1 MTTFDA
7 ILPALAV
14 ILKSYQASIKPY
26 LPLIVNRNVY
36 GCIVLI
42 IDACHEDSL
51 DLISDGSEIRQLT
64 AEICEQLKP
73 HVNEPERLWMFED
86 NLQMLIDDPRTLT
99 FPLEDNQRQPISGV
113 YVIDRLVQ
121 EATWESIE
129 DLSDTVPRVVYY
141 SIKGGVGRST
151 ALAASAWAL
160 AEAGKRVLVLDLDL
174 ESPGLSSSLL
184 PTDRQ
189 PAFGITDWLVEDLLG
204 NGDAVIKDLFAL
216 SPLSRNGE
224 IIVVPA
230 HGRDP
235 GEYISK
241 LGRVWMPSFQAD
253 GSRQMWSVRLS
264 RLLGELERCH
274 QPDIV
279 LIDSRAGI
287 DEIASACV
295 TDLGANIIYLFAL
308 DGLQTWTGYRLLFQH
323 WLQHGV
329 TQKIREQFQLVGAL
343 MPTWYDQ
350 PQQAQAELKEQSY
363 NLFLESLYDEQ
374 PAAIKTFDDL
384 YPFSF
389 ALEDSSGPHFP
400 LFIPWNQSFAA
411 IQSHHAR
418 LEGVDSRLVELVF
431 GELIADLKE
440 LLESWAL

>member
-1 MTTFDA
+1 MTTFDEL
-7 ILPALAV
+7 LPALAEIIQDRRSELHPFLP
-14 ILKSYQASIKPY
+14 ILINRDLNGRIRLILDASHQPNPEAPSH
-26 LPLIVNRNVY
+26 PL
-36 GCIVLI
+36 L
-42 IDACHEDSL
+42 L
-51 DLISDGSEIRQLT
+51 L
-64 AEICEQLKP
+64 AEAIHTRLMP
-73 HVNEPERLWMFED
+73 HVGQPGQILLFEEDLKRLMQTSCPFLLLD
-86 NLQMLIDDPRTLT
+86 RDGQALP
-99 FPLEDNQRQPISGV
+99 GV
-113 YVIDRLVQ
+113 HVADRLAQ

-129 DLSDTVPRVVYY
+129 DPSTAVPRVVYY

-184 PTDRQ
+184 PADRQ

-216 SPLSRNGE
+216 SPLSRNGD
-224 IIVVPA
+224 ILVVPA

-264 RLLGELERCH
+264 RLLSELERHH

-295 TDLGANIIYLFAL
+295 TDLGASCIYLFAL

-329 TQKIREQFQLVGAL
+329 TQKIREQFQLVGAM
-343 MPTWYDQ
+343 MPTWHDQ
-350 PQQAQAELKEQSY
+350 IQQAKEELSEQSY

-374 PAAIKTFDDL
+374 PATNIDLEDL

-389 ALEDSSGPHFP
+389 ALEDSNAPHYP

-418 LEGVDSRLVELVF
+418 FEGVDPRMVELVF

-440 LLESWAL
+440 LLEGWAP

>member
-1 MTTFDA
+1 MTTFDEL
-7 ILPALAV
+7 LPAIAEIIQDRRTELQPFLPILINRDLNGRIRLILDASHQPHPEAPSHPLLLLAEAIHTRLMPHV
-14 ILKSYQASIKPY
+14 GQPGQILLFEEDFQRLMQASCPFLLLDRDGQA
-26 LPLIVNRNVY
+26 LP
-36 GCIVLI
+36 
-42 IDACHEDSL
+42 
-51 DLISDGSEIRQLT
+51 
-64 AEICEQLKP
+64 K
-73 HVNEPERLWMFED
+73 
-86 NLQMLIDDPRTLT
+86 
-99 FPLEDNQRQPISGV
+99 V
-113 YVIDRLVQ
+113 YVADRLAQ

-129 DLSDTVPRVVYY
+129 APSSAVPRVVYY

-184 PTDRQ
+184 PPDRQ

-204 NGDAVIKDLFAL
+204 NGGAVIQDLYAL

-224 IIVVPA
+224 IVVVPA

-253 GSRQMWSVRLS
+253 GSRQMWSARLN
-264 RLLGELERCH
+264 RLLGELERRH
-274 QPDIV
+274 QPEIV

-295 TDLGANIIYLFAL
+295 TDLGAKTIYLFAL

-329 TQKIREQFQLVGAL
+329 TQKIRQRLQLVGAM
-343 MPTWYDQ
+343 MPTWHDS
-350 PQQAQAELKEQSY
+350 PKQAQEELKERSY
-363 NLFLESLYDEQ
+363 DLFLETLYDDQ
-374 PAAIKTFDDL
+374 PASIL
-384 YPFSF
+384 
-389 ALEDSSGPHFP
+389 DSSGHSAFNFDLENRDAPHYP
-400 LFIPWNQSFAA
+400 RFIPWNQSFAA

-418 LEGVDSRLVELVF
+418 LEGVDPRLVDLVF

-440 LLESWAL
+440 LLQGETT

>member
-7 ILPALAV
+7 IIPALAG
-14 ILKSYQASIKPY
+14 ILKSYEESIRPY
-26 LPLIVNRNVY
+26 LPVIANRNVY
-36 GCIVLI
+36 GSIAFI
-42 IDACHEDSL
+42 IDALHEETIDFVSDDS
-51 DLISDGSEIRQLT
+51 GMRQLT

-73 HVNEPERLWMFED
+73 HVSEPERLWMFED
-86 NLQMLIDDPRTLT
+86 NLQMLIDNPQSLP
-99 FPLEDNQRQPISGV
+99 FPLMDSGRQPIPEV
-113 YVIDRLVQ
+113 YIIDRLAQ
-121 EATWESIE
+121 EAIWESIE
-129 DLSDTVPRVVYY
+129 DPSTAVPRVVYY

-184 PTDRQ
+184 PIDRQ

-224 IIVVPA
+224 ILVVPA

-264 RLLGELERCH
+264 RLLGELERRH

-295 TDLGANIIYLFAL
+295 TDLGASCIYLFAL

-329 TQKIREQFQLVGAL
+329 TQKIRGQFQLVGAM
-343 MPTWYDQ
+343 MPTWHDQ
-350 PQQAQAELKEQSY
+350 IQQAKEELSEQSY

-374 PAAIKTFDDL
+374 PATNIDLEDL

-389 ALEDSSGPHFP
+389 ALEDSNAPHYP

-418 LEGVDSRLVELVF
+418 FEGVDPRMVELVF

-440 LLESWAL
+440 LLEGWAP

>member
-1 MTTFDA
+1 MTTFDEL
-7 ILPALAV
+7 LPALAEIIQDRRTELHPFLP
-14 ILKSYQASIKPY
+14 ILINRDLNGRIRLILDASHQPNPEAPSH
-26 LPLIVNRNVY
+26 PL
-36 GCIVLI
+36 L
-42 IDACHEDSL
+42 L
-51 DLISDGSEIRQLT
+51 L
-64 AEICEQLKP
+64 AEAIHTRLMP
-73 HVNEPERLWMFED
+73 HVGQPGQILLFEEDLKRLMQTSCPFLLLD
-86 NLQMLIDDPRTLT
+86 RDGQALP
-99 FPLEDNQRQPISGV
+99 GV
-113 YVIDRLVQ
+113 HVADRLAQ

-129 DLSDTVPRVVYY
+129 DPSTAVPRVVYY

-189 PAFGITDWLVEDLLG
+189 PAFGITDWLVEDLLD
-204 NGDAVIKDLFAL
+204 NGGAVIKDLYAL
-216 SPLSRNGE
+216 SPLSRNGD
-224 IIVVPA
+224 ILVVPA

-253 GSRQMWSVRLS
+253 GSRQMWSARLN
-264 RLLGELERCH
+264 RLLRELERLH

-350 PQQAQAELKEQSY
+350 PQQAEAELKEQSY

-389 ALEDSSGPHFP
+389 ALEDSNGPHFP

>member
-1 MTTFDA
+1 MTTFDDL
-7 ILPALAV
+7 LPALAEIIQDRRTELQPFLP
-14 ILKSYQASIKPY
+14 ILINRDLNGRIRLILDASHQPNPEALSHPLLHLAEAIHTRLMPHVAQPGRILLFEEDFQRLMQASGPFLLLDRDGQA
-26 LPLIVNRNVY
+26 LPGV
-36 GCIVLI
+36 
-42 IDACHEDSL
+42 
-51 DLISDGSEIRQLT
+51 
-64 AEICEQLKP
+64 
-73 HVNEPERLWMFED
+73 HVA
-86 NLQMLIDDPRTLT
+86 
-99 FPLEDNQRQPISGV
+99 
-113 YVIDRLVQ
+113 DRLAQ

-129 DLSDTVPRVVYY
+129 DISSAVPRVVYY
-141 SIKGGVGRST
+141 SIKGGVGRSS

-160 AEAGKRVLVLDLDL
+160 ADAGKRVLVLDLDL

-184 PTDRQ
+184 PPDRQ

-204 NGDAVIKDLFAL
+204 NGDAVIQDLYAL
-216 SPLSRNGE
+216 SPLSRNCE
-224 IIVVPA
+224 IVVVPA

-253 GSRQMWSVRLS
+253 GSRQMWSARLN
-264 RLLGELERCH
+264 RLLGELERRH

-295 TDLGANIIYLFAL
+295 TDLGAKTIYLFAL

-329 TQKIREQFQLVGAL
+329 TQKIREQLRLVGAML
-343 MPTWYDQ
+343 PTWHDQ
-350 PQQAQAELKEQSY
+350 IQQAADELKEQSY
-363 NLFLESLYDEQ
+363 NLFMEALYDDQ
-374 PAAIKTFDDL
+374 PASSVDSRDLSIFNFD
-384 YPFSF
+384 
-389 ALEDSSGPHFP
+389 LENTYAPHYP
-400 LFIPWNQSFAA
+400 LFIPWNQTFAA

-418 LEGVDSRLVELVF
+418 LEGVDPRLVDLVF

-440 LLESWAL
+440 LLQGWAP

>member
-1 MTTFDA
+1 MTTFDD
-7 ILPALAV
+7 ILPALAG
-14 ILKSYQASIKPY
+14 ILKSYEDSIRPY
-26 LPLIVNRNVY
+26 LPVIGNRNVY
-36 GCIVLI
+36 GCIALI
-42 IDACHEDSL
+42 IDVCHEESIDFVSDDSRMRL
-51 DLISDGSEIRQLT
+51 LT

-73 HVNEPERLWMFED
+73 HVSKPERLWMFED
-86 NLQMLIDDPRTLT
+86 NLKLIIDDPRALI
-99 FPLEDNQRQPISGV
+99 FPLVDSDGQPISEV
-113 YVIDRLVQ
+113 YIIDRLAQ

-129 DLSDTVPRVVYY
+129 APSSAVPRVVYY

-184 PTDRQ
+184 PPDRQ

-204 NGDAVIKDLFAL
+204 NGGAVIQDLYAL

-224 IIVVPA
+224 IVVVPA
-230 HGRDP
+230 HGCDP

-253 GSRQMWSVRLS
+253 GSRQMWSARLN
-264 RLLGELERCH
+264 RLLGELERRH
-274 QPDIV
+274 QPEIV

-295 TDLGANIIYLFAL
+295 TDLGAKTIYLFAL

-329 TQKIREQFQLVGAL
+329 TQKIRQRLQLVGA
-343 MPTWYDQ
+343 MIPTWHDS
-350 PQQAQAELKEQSY
+350 PKQAQEELKERAY
-363 NLFLESLYDEQ
+363 DLFLETLYDDQ
-374 PAAIKTFDDL
+374 PASILDSRGHSAFNFDLENRDAPH
-384 YPFSF
+384 YPR
-389 ALEDSSGPHFP
+389 
-400 LFIPWNQSFAA
+400 FIPWNQSFAA

-418 LEGVDSRLVELVF
+418 LEGVDPRLVDLVF

-440 LLESWAL
+440 LLQGETT

>member
-1 MTTFDA
+1 MTTFDEL
-7 ILPALAV
+7 LPALAEIIQDRRTELHPFLP
-14 ILKSYQASIKPY
+14 ILINRDLNGRIRLILDASHQPNPEAPSH
-26 LPLIVNRNVY
+26 PL
-36 GCIVLI
+36 L
-42 IDACHEDSL
+42 L
-51 DLISDGSEIRQLT
+51 L
-64 AEICEQLKP
+64 AEAIHTRLMP
-73 HVNEPERLWMFED
+73 HVGQPGQILLFEEDLKRLMQTSCPFLLLD
-86 NLQMLIDDPRTLT
+86 RDGQALP
-99 FPLEDNQRQPISGV
+99 GV
-113 YVIDRLVQ
+113 HVADRLAQ

-129 DLSDTVPRVVYY
+129 DPSTDVPRVVYY

-204 NGDAVIKDLFAL
+204 NGDAVIQDLYAL
-216 SPLSRNGE
+216 SPLSRNGD
-224 IIVVPA
+224 ILVVPA

-264 RLLGELERCH
+264 RLLRELERRH

-287 DEIASACV
+287 DEVASACV
-295 TDLGANIIYLFAL
+295 TDLGASCIFLFAL
-308 DGLQTWTGYRLLFQH
+308 DGLQTWTGYRVLFQH

-329 TQKIREQFQLVGAL
+329 TQKIRNQLQLVGAM
-343 MPTWYDQ
+343 MPTWHDQ
-350 PQQAQAELKEQSY
+350 IQQSKEELNEHSF

-374 PAAIKTFDDL
+374 PAAINDFEDL
-384 YPFSF
+384 YQFSF
-389 ALEDSSGPHFP
+389 GLEDSNAPHFP

-418 LEGVDSRLVELVF
+418 LEGIDPRIVELVF
-431 GELIADLKE
+431 GELISELKE
-440 LLESWAL
+440 LLDGWPP

>member
-1 MTTFDA
+1 MTTFDEL
-7 ILPALAV
+7 LPALAEIIQDRRTELHPFLP
-14 ILKSYQASIKPY
+14 ILINRDLNGRIRLILDASHQPNPEAPSH
-26 LPLIVNRNVY
+26 PLL
-36 GCIVLI
+36 LI
-42 IDACHEDSL
+42 
-51 DLISDGSEIRQLT
+51 
-64 AEICEQLKP
+64 AEAIHTRLMP
-73 HVNEPERLWMFED
+73 HVGQPGQILLFEEDLKRLIQTSCSFLLLD
-86 NLQMLIDDPRTLT
+86 RDGQALP
-99 FPLEDNQRQPISGV
+99 GV
-113 YVIDRLVQ
+113 HVADRLAQ

-129 DLSDTVPRVVYY
+129 DPSTAVPRVVYY

-184 PTDRQ
+184 PADRQ

-204 NGDAVIKDLFAL
+204 NGDAVIQDLYAL

-224 IIVVPA
+224 IVVVPA
-230 HGRDP
+230 HGRHP

-253 GSRQMWSVRLS
+253 GTRQMWSVRLS
-264 RLLGELERCH
+264 RLLGELECRH

-295 TDLGANIIYLFAL
+295 TDLGARCIYLFAL

-329 TQKIREQFQLVGAL
+329 TQKIREQVQLVGAM
-343 MPTWYDQ
+343 MPTWHDQ
-350 PQQAQAELKEQSY
+350 IWQAKEELNEQSF

-374 PAAIKTFDDL
+374 PASINDFEDL
-384 YPFSF
+384 YPFNF
-389 ALEDSSGPHFP
+389 ALEDSNAPHFP

-418 LEGVDSRLVELVF
+418 LEGVDPRLVELVF
-431 GELIADLKE
+431 GELISDLKE
-440 LLESWAL
+440 LLEGWAP

>member
-1 MTTFDA
+1 MTTFDEL
-7 ILPALAV
+7 LPALAEIIQDRRTELHPFLP
-14 ILKSYQASIKPY
+14 ILINRDLNGRIRLILDASHQPNPEAPSH
-26 LPLIVNRNVY
+26 PLL
-36 GCIVLI
+36 LI
-42 IDACHEDSL
+42 
-51 DLISDGSEIRQLT
+51 
-64 AEICEQLKP
+64 AEAIHTRLMP
-73 HVNEPERLWMFED
+73 HVGQPGQILLFEEDLKRLIQTSCPFLLLD
-86 NLQMLIDDPRTLT
+86 RDGQALP
-99 FPLEDNQRQPISGV
+99 GV
-113 YVIDRLVQ
+113 HVADRLAQ

-129 DLSDTVPRVVYY
+129 DPSTDVPRVVYY

-151 ALAASAWAL
+151 ALVASAWAL

-184 PTDRQ
+184 PADRQ

-204 NGDAVIKDLFAL
+204 NGDAVIQDLYAL
-216 SPLSRNGE
+216 SPLSRNGD
-224 IIVVPA
+224 ILVVPA

-264 RLLGELERCH
+264 RLLGELERLFR
-274 QPDIV
+274 PDIV

-295 TDLGANIIYLFAL
+295 TDLGASCIYLFAL

-323 WLQHGV
+323 WLQHSV
-329 TQKIREQFQLVGAL
+329 THKIREQVQIVGAM
-343 MPTWYDQ
+343 MPTWHDQ
-350 PQQAQAELKEQSY
+350 IQQAKEELNEQSF

-374 PAAIKTFDDL
+374 PASINDFEDL
-384 YPFSF
+384 SPFNF
-389 ALEDSSGPHFP
+389 ALEDASAPHSP

-418 LEGVDSRLVELVF
+418 LEGVDPRMVELVF
-431 GELIADLKE
+431 GELISDLNE
-440 LLESWAL
+440 LIEGWSP

>member
-1 MTTFDA
+1 MTTFDEL
-7 ILPALAV
+7 LPALAEIIQDRWTELQPFLPTLINRDLNGRIRL
-14 ILKSYQASIKPY
+14 ILDASHQPNPEASSHH
-26 LPLIVNRNVY
+26 PL
-36 GCIVLI
+36 L
-42 IDACHEDSL
+42 
-51 DLISDGSEIRQLT
+51 QLAVAIHT
-64 AEICEQLKP
+64 RLMP
-73 HVNEPERLWMFED
+73 HVGQVGHILLFED
-86 NLQMLIDDPRTLT
+86 DFSRLMEASCPFLLLDRDGQALPD
-99 FPLEDNQRQPISGV
+99 V
-113 YVIDRLVQ
+113 YVADRLAQ

-129 DLSDTVPRVVYY
+129 DLSTAVPRVVYY

-184 PTDRQ
+184 PPDRQ
-189 PAFGITDWLVEDLLG
+189 PAFGISDWLVEDLLG
-204 NGDAVIKDLFAL
+204 NGDVVIQDLYAL

-224 IIVVPA
+224 IVVVPA

-253 GSRQMWSVRLS
+253 GSRQMWTARLS
-264 RLLGELERCH
+264 RLLGELERRH

-295 TDLGANIIYLFAL
+295 TDLGAQIIYLFAL

-329 TQKIREQFQLVGAL
+329 TQKIRQRLQLVGA
-343 MPTWYDQ
+343 MIPTWHDS
-350 PQQAQAELKEQSY
+350 PKQAREELKEQSY
-363 NLFLESLYDEQ
+363 NLFLPTLYDDQ
-374 PAAIKTFDDL
+374 PASILDPSDFFAFNFD
-384 YPFSF
+384 
-389 ALEDSSGPHFP
+389 LENPDAPHYP

-418 LEGVDSRLVELVF
+418 LEGVDPRLVDLVF
-431 GELIADLKE
+431 GELIADLKGI
-440 LLESWAL
+440 LQRWAA

>member
-1 MTTFDA
+1 MTTFDEL
-7 ILPALAV
+7 LPALAEIIQDRRTELHPFLP
-14 ILKSYQASIKPY
+14 ILINRDLNGRIRLILDASHQPNPEAPSH
-26 LPLIVNRNVY
+26 PL
-36 GCIVLI
+36 LI
-42 IDACHEDSL
+42 L
-51 DLISDGSEIRQLT
+51 
-64 AEICEQLKP
+64 AEAIHTRLMP
-73 HVNEPERLWMFED
+73 HVGQPGQILLFEEDLKRLMQTSCSFLLLD
-86 NLQMLIDDPRTLT
+86 RDGQALP
-99 FPLEDNQRQPISGV
+99 GV
-113 YVIDRLVQ
+113 HVADRLAQ

-129 DLSDTVPRVVYY
+129 DPSTAVPRVVYY

-184 PTDRQ
+184 PIDRQ

-224 IIVVPA
+224 ILVVPA

-264 RLLGELERCH
+264 RLLGELEHRH

-343 MPTWYDQ
+343 MPTWHDQ
-350 PQQAQAELKEQSY
+350 PQQAESELKEQSY

-374 PAAIKTFDDL
+374 PAAISTFDDL

-389 ALEDSSGPHFP
+389 ALEDSNGPHFP

>member
-1 MTTFDA
+1 MTTFDEL
-7 ILPALAV
+7 LPALAEIIQDRRSELHPFLPILINRDLNGRIRLILDSSHQPNPEAPSHPLLLLAEV
-14 ILKSYQASIKPY
+14 IHTRLM
-26 LPLIVNRNVY
+26 
-36 GCIVLI
+36 
-42 IDACHEDSL
+42 
-51 DLISDGSEIRQLT
+51 
-64 AEICEQLKP
+64 P
-73 HVNEPERLWMFED
+73 HVGQPGQILLFEEDFKRLMQTSCPFLLLD
-86 NLQMLIDDPRTLT
+86 RDGQALP
-99 FPLEDNQRQPISGV
+99 GV
-113 YVIDRLVQ
+113 HVADRLAQ

-129 DLSDTVPRVVYY
+129 DQSTAVPRVVYY

-204 NGDAVIKDLFAL
+204 NGDAVIQDLYAL
-216 SPLSRNGE
+216 SPLSRNGD
-224 IIVVPA
+224 ILVVPA

-264 RLLGELERCH
+264 RLLSELERRH

-295 TDLGANIIYLFAL
+295 TDLGASCIYLFAL

-329 TQKIREQFQLVGAL
+329 TQKIREQFQFVGAM
-343 MPTWYDQ
+343 MPTWHDQ
-350 PQQAQAELKEQSY
+350 IQQAKEELSEQSY

-374 PAAIKTFDDL
+374 PATNIDLEDL

-389 ALEDSSGPHFP
+389 ALEDSNGPHFP

-440 LLESWAL
+440 LLEGWAP

>member
-1 MTTFDA
+1 MTTFDEL
-7 ILPALAV
+7 LPALAEIIQDRRTELHPFLP
-14 ILKSYQASIKPY
+14 ILINRDLNGRIRLILDASHQPNPEAPSH
-26 LPLIVNRNVY
+26 PL
-36 GCIVLI
+36 L
-42 IDACHEDSL
+42 L
-51 DLISDGSEIRQLT
+51 L
-64 AEICEQLKP
+64 AEAIHTRLMP
-73 HVNEPERLWMFED
+73 HVGQPGQILLFEEDLKRLMQTSSPFLLLD
-86 NLQMLIDDPRTLT
+86 RDGQALP
-99 FPLEDNQRQPISGV
+99 GV
-113 YVIDRLVQ
+113 HVADRLAQ

-129 DLSDTVPRVVYY
+129 DPSTAVPRVVYY

-184 PTDRQ
+184 PADRQ

-204 NGDAVIKDLFAL
+204 NGDAVIQDLYAL
-216 SPLSRNGE
+216 SPLSRNGD
-224 IIVVPA
+224 ILVVPA

-253 GSRQMWSVRLS
+253 GSRQMWSDRLS
-264 RLLGELERCH
+264 RLLSELERRH

-295 TDLGANIIYLFAL
+295 TDLGASCIYLFAL

-329 TQKIREQFQLVGAL
+329 TQEIREQFQLVGAM
-343 MPTWYDQ
+343 MPTWHDQ
-350 PQQAQAELKEQSY
+350 IQQAKEELREQSY

-374 PAAIKTFDDL
+374 PAANIDLEDL

-389 ALEDSSGPHFP
+389 ALEDSNAPHYP
-400 LFIPWNQSFAA
+400 LFIPWSQSFAA

-418 LEGVDSRLVELVF
+418 FEGVDPRMVELVF

-440 LLESWAL
+440 LLEGWAP

>member
-1 MTTFDA
+1 MTTFDEL
-7 ILPALAV
+7 LPALAEIIQDRRSELHPFLP
-14 ILKSYQASIKPY
+14 ILINRDLNGRIRLILDASHQPNPEAPSH
-26 LPLIVNRNVY
+26 PL
-36 GCIVLI
+36 L
-42 IDACHEDSL
+42 L
-51 DLISDGSEIRQLT
+51 L
-64 AEICEQLKP
+64 AEAIHTRLMP
-73 HVNEPERLWMFED
+73 HVGQPGQILLFEEDLKRLMQTSCPFLLLD
-86 NLQMLIDDPRTLT
+86 RDGQALP
-99 FPLEDNQRQPISGV
+99 GV
-113 YVIDRLVQ
+113 HVADRLAQ

-129 DLSDTVPRVVYY
+129 DPSTAVPRVVYD

-184 PTDRQ
+184 PADRQ

-204 NGDAVIKDLFAL
+204 NGDAVIQDLYAL
-216 SPLSRNGE
+216 SPLSRNGD
-224 IIVVPA
+224 ILVVPA

-264 RLLGELERCH
+264 HLLSELERRH

-295 TDLGANIIYLFAL
+295 TDLGASCIYLFAL

-329 TQKIREQFQLVGAL
+329 TQKIRGQFQLVGAM
-343 MPTWYDQ
+343 MPTWHDQ
-350 PQQAQAELKEQSY
+350 IQQAKEELSEQSY

-374 PAAIKTFDDL
+374 PATNIDLEDL

-389 ALEDSSGPHFP
+389 ALEDSNAPHYP

-418 LEGVDSRLVELVF
+418 FEGVDPRMVELVF

-440 LLESWAL
+440 LLEGWAP

>member
-1 MTTFDA
+1 MTTFDEL
-7 ILPALAV
+7 LPALAEIIQDRRTELHPFLP
-14 ILKSYQASIKPY
+14 ILINRDLNGRIRLILDASHQPNPEAPSH
-26 LPLIVNRNVY
+26 PL
-36 GCIVLI
+36 L
-42 IDACHEDSL
+42 L
-51 DLISDGSEIRQLT
+51 L
-64 AEICEQLKP
+64 AEAIHTRLMP
-73 HVNEPERLWMFED
+73 HVGQPGQILLFEEDLKRLMQTSSPFLLLD
-86 NLQMLIDDPRTLT
+86 RDGQALP
-99 FPLEDNQRQPISGV
+99 GV
-113 YVIDRLVQ
+113 HVADRLAQ

-129 DLSDTVPRVVYY
+129 DPSTAVPRVVYY

-224 IIVVPA
+224 IFVVPA

-253 GSRQMWSVRLS
+253 GSRQMWSSRLS
-264 RLLGELERCH
+264 RLLGELERRH

-295 TDLGANIIYLFAL
+295 TDLGATIIYLFAL

-329 TQKIREQFQLVGAL
+329 TQKIREQFQLVGAM
-343 MPTWYDQ
+343 MPTWHDQ
-350 PQQAQAELKEQSY
+350 IQQAKEELSEQSY
-363 NLFLESLYDEQ
+363 DLFLESLYDEQ
-374 PAAIKTFDDL
+374 PATIIDSEDL

-389 ALEDSSGPHFP
+389 ALEDENAPHSP

-418 LEGVDSRLVELVF
+418 LEGVDPRLVDLVF
-431 GELIADLKE
+431 HEMITDLKE
-440 LLESWAL
+440 LLQGWSP

>member
-1 MTTFDA
+1 MTTFDDL
-7 ILPALAV
+7 LPAL
-14 ILKSYQASIKPY
+14 
-26 LPLIVNRNVY
+26 
-36 GCIVLI
+36 
-42 IDACHEDSL
+42 
-51 DLISDGSEIRQLT
+51 SEIIHDLWPSLEPFLPILINRDLNGRIRLVLDSSHQPTPGAPSNHPLLQLAAAIHT
-64 AEICEQLKP
+64 RLVPHVGEAEQILLFEEQLSALKKASFP
-73 HVNEPERLWMFED
+73 
-86 NLQMLIDDPRTLT
+86 
-99 FPLEDNQRQPISGV
+99 FPLAGRDGHVLPGV
-113 YVIDRLVQ
+113 HVADRLAQ
-121 EATWESIE
+121 EARWESIE
-129 DLSDTVPRVVYY
+129 DPSTAVPRVVYY

-184 PTDRQ
+184 PADRQ

-204 NGDAVIKDLFAL
+204 NGDAVIQDLYAL

-224 IIVVPA
+224 IFVVPA

-253 GSRQMWSVRLS
+253 GSRQMWSARLS
-264 RLLGELERCH
+264 RLLGELERRH

-329 TQKIREQFQLVGAL
+329 TEKIREQFQLVGGL

-350 PQQAQAELKEQSY
+350 PQQAEAELKEQSY

-374 PAAIKTFDDL
+374 PAANKTLNDL

-389 ALEDSSGPHFP
+389 ALEDQDAPHYP

-411 IQSHHAR
+411 IQSHHTR
-418 LEGVDSRLVELVF
+418 LAGVDPRLVELVF
-431 GELIADLKE
+431 GKLIADLKE
-440 LLESWAL
+440 LLKGWAP

>member
-1 MTTFDA
+1 MTTFDEL
-7 ILPALAV
+7 LPALAEIIQDRRSELHPFLP
-14 ILKSYQASIKPY
+14 ILINRDLNGRIRLILDASHQPNPEAPSH
-26 LPLIVNRNVY
+26 PL
-36 GCIVLI
+36 L
-42 IDACHEDSL
+42 L
-51 DLISDGSEIRQLT
+51 L
-64 AEICEQLKP
+64 AEAIHTRLMP
-73 HVNEPERLWMFED
+73 HVGQPGQILLFEEDLKRLMQTSSLFLLLD
-86 NLQMLIDDPRTLT
+86 RDGQALP
-99 FPLEDNQRQPISGV
+99 GV
-113 YVIDRLVQ
+113 HVADRLAQ

-129 DLSDTVPRVVYY
+129 DPSTAVPRVVYY

-264 RLLGELERCH
+264 RLLGELERRH

-350 PQQAQAELKEQSY
+350 PQQAEAELKEQSY

>member
-1 MTTFDA
+1 MTTFDEL
-7 ILPALAV
+7 LPALAEIIQDRRTELHPFLP
-14 ILKSYQASIKPY
+14 ILINRDLNGRIRLILDASHQPNPEAPSH
-26 LPLIVNRNVY
+26 PL
-36 GCIVLI
+36 LI
-42 IDACHEDSL
+42 L
-51 DLISDGSEIRQLT
+51 
-64 AEICEQLKP
+64 AEAIHTRLMP
-73 HVNEPERLWMFED
+73 HVGQPGQILLFEEDLKRLMQTSCPFLLLD
-86 NLQMLIDDPRTLT
+86 RDGQALP
-99 FPLEDNQRQPISGV
+99 GV
-113 YVIDRLVQ
+113 HVADRLAQ

-129 DLSDTVPRVVYY
+129 DPSTAVPRVVYY

-204 NGDAVIKDLFAL
+204 NGDAVIQDLYAL
-216 SPLSRNGE
+216 SPLSRNGD
-224 IIVVPA
+224 ILVVPA

-264 RLLGELERCH
+264 RLLSELERRH

-295 TDLGANIIYLFAL
+295 TDLGASCIYLFAL

-329 TQKIREQFQLVGAL
+329 TQKIREQFQLVGAM

-350 PQQAQAELKEQSY
+350 IQQAKEELFEQSY

-374 PAAIKTFDDL
+374 PATNIDLEEL

-389 ALEDSSGPHFP
+389 ALEDSNAPHYP

-418 LEGVDSRLVELVF
+418 LEGVDPRTVELVF

-440 LLESWAL
+440 LLEGWAP

>member
-1 MTTFDA
+1 MTTFDEL
-7 ILPALAV
+7 LPALAEIIQDRRTELHPFLP
-14 ILKSYQASIKPY
+14 ILINRDLNGRIRLILDASHQPNPEATSHPLLLLAEAIHNRLMPHVGQPGQILLFEEDLKRLMQASCPFLLLDRDGQA
-26 LPLIVNRNVY
+26 LPGV
-36 GCIVLI
+36 
-42 IDACHEDSL
+42 
-51 DLISDGSEIRQLT
+51 
-64 AEICEQLKP
+64 
-73 HVNEPERLWMFED
+73 HVA
-86 NLQMLIDDPRTLT
+86 
-99 FPLEDNQRQPISGV
+99 
-113 YVIDRLVQ
+113 DRLAQ

-129 DLSDTVPRVVYY
+129 DPSTAVPRVVYY

-189 PAFGITDWLVEDLLG
+189 PAFGITDWLVEDLLD
-204 NGDAVIKDLFAL
+204 NGGAVIQDLYAL
-216 SPLSRNGE
+216 SPLSRNGD
-224 IIVVPA
+224 IVVVPA

-253 GSRQMWSVRLS
+253 GSRQMWSDRLS
-264 RLLGELERCH
+264 RLLSELESRH

-295 TDLGANIIYLFAL
+295 TDLGASCIYLFAL

-329 TQKIREQFQLVGAL
+329 TQKIREQFQLVGAM
-343 MPTWYDQ
+343 MPTWHDQ
-350 PQQAQAELKEQSY
+350 IQQAKEELSEQSY
-363 NLFLESLYDEQ
+363 NLFLEGLYDEQ
-374 PAAIKTFDDL
+374 PATIADTEDL
-384 YPFSF
+384 CPFSF
-389 ALEDSSGPHFP
+389 ALEDLIAPHYP

-418 LEGVDSRLVELVF
+418 LEGVDPRVMELVF
-431 GELIADLKE
+431 GELIADLKK
-440 LLESWAL
+440 LLERWAA

>member
-1 MTTFDA
+1 MTTFDEL
-7 ILPALAV
+7 LPALAEIIQDRRTELHPFLP
-14 ILKSYQASIKPY
+14 ILINRDLNGRIRLILDASHQPNTEAPSH
-26 LPLIVNRNVY
+26 PL
-36 GCIVLI
+36 LI
-42 IDACHEDSL
+42 LAEAIH
-51 DLISDGSEIRQLT
+51 IRLM
-64 AEICEQLKP
+64 P
-73 HVNEPERLWMFED
+73 HVGLPGQILLFEEDLKRLM
-86 NLQMLIDDPRTLT
+86 QTS
-99 FPLEDNQRQPISGV
+99 FPFLLLDRDGQALPGV
-113 YVIDRLVQ
+113 HVADRLAQ

-129 DLSDTVPRVVYY
+129 DPSTAVPRVVYY

-204 NGDAVIKDLFAL
+204 NGDAVIQDLYSL
-216 SPLSRNGE
+216 SPLSRNGD
-224 IIVVPA
+224 ILVVPA

-264 RLLGELERCH
+264 RLLSELERRH

-295 TDLGANIIYLFAL
+295 TDLGASCIYLFAL

-329 TQKIREQFQLVGAL
+329 TQKIREQFQLVGAM

-350 PQQAQAELKEQSY
+350 IQQAKEELFEQSY

-374 PAAIKTFDDL
+374 PATNIDPEDL

-389 ALEDSSGPHFP
+389 ALEDSNAPHYP

-418 LEGVDSRLVELVF
+418 LEGVDPRAVELVF

-440 LLESWAL
+440 LLEGWAP

>member
-1 MTTFDA
+1 MTTFDQ
-7 ILPALAV
+7 ILPILADVIKLHWDAVKPLVPAL
-14 ILKSYQASIKPY
+14 I
-26 LPLIVNRNVY
+26 NRDLNGRVR
-36 GCIVLI
+36 LF
-42 IDACHEDSL
+42 IDANYEPSGEGELRQKLQDFANAIHEKLVPHVGEADKILDFKDSL
-51 DLISDGSEIRQLT
+51 
-64 AEICEQLKP
+64 AEIMESSA
-73 HVNEPERLWMFED
+73 
-86 NLQMLIDDPRTLT
+86 TY
-99 FPLEDNQRQPISGV
+99 PLA
-113 YVIDRLVQ
+113 DRLGNILPDVFVVDRLAQ

-129 DLSDTVPRVVYY
+129 DPSTAVPRVVYY

-184 PTDRQ
+184 PADRQ
-189 PAFGITDWLVEDLLG
+189 PIFGITDWLVEDLLG
-204 NGDAVIKDLFAL
+204 NGDAVIQDLYAL
-216 SPLSRNGE
+216 SPLTRNGE
-224 IIVVPA
+224 IFVVPA

-264 RLLGELERCH
+264 RLLNELERRH

-329 TQKIREQFQLVGAL
+329 TENIRDQFQLVGGL
-343 MPTWYDQ
+343 MPTWHGQ
-350 PQQAQAELKEQSY
+350 PQQAEEELKEQSY
-363 NLFLESLYDEQ
+363 ILFLESLYDEQ
-374 PAAIKTFDDL
+374 PAANKTLNDL

-389 ALEDSSGPHFP
+389 ALEDQDAPHYP
-400 LFIPWNQSFAA
+400 LFIPWSQWFAA
-411 IQSHHAR
+411 IKSHHTR
-418 LEGVDSRLVELVF
+418 LEGVDPRLVELVF
-431 GELIADLKE
+431 GELISDLKE
-440 LLESWAL
+440 LLKGWAP

>member
-1 MTTFDA
+1 MTTFDEL
-7 ILPALAV
+7 LPALAEIIQDRRTELHTFLP
-14 ILKSYQASIKPY
+14 ILINRDLNGRIRLILDASHQPNPEAPSH
-26 LPLIVNRNVY
+26 PL
-36 GCIVLI
+36 L
-42 IDACHEDSL
+42 L
-51 DLISDGSEIRQLT
+51 L
-64 AEICEQLKP
+64 AEAIHTRLMP
-73 HVNEPERLWMFED
+73 HVGQPGQILLFEEDLKRLMQTSSPFLLLD
-86 NLQMLIDDPRTLT
+86 RDGQALP
-99 FPLEDNQRQPISGV
+99 GV
-113 YVIDRLVQ
+113 FVADRLAQ

-129 DLSDTVPRVVYY
+129 DLSTDVPRVVYY

-160 AEAGKRVLVLDLDL
+160 AKEGKRVLVLDLDL

-184 PTDRQ
+184 PADRQ

-204 NGDAVIKDLFAL
+204 NGDAVTQELYAL
-216 SPLSRNGE
+216 SPLSSNGD
-224 IIVVPA
+224 ILVVPA

-253 GSRQMWSVRLS
+253 GSRQMWSVRLN
-264 RLLGELERCH
+264 RLLRELERRH

-287 DEIASACV
+287 DEVASACV
-295 TDLGANIIYLFAL
+295 TDLGASSIFLFAL

-329 TQKIREQFQLVGAL
+329 TQKIRDQLQLVGAM
-343 MPTWYDQ
+343 MPTWHDQ
-350 PQQAQAELKEQSY
+350 IQQAKEELNEQSF

-374 PAAIKTFDDL
+374 PAAVNDFEDL
-384 YPFSF
+384 YQFSF
-389 ALEDSSGPHFP
+389 ALEDPNAPHFP

-411 IQSHHAR
+411 IQSHHTR
-418 LEGVDSRLVELVF
+418 LEGIDPRIVELVF
-431 GELIADLKE
+431 GELISDLKE
-440 LLESWAL
+440 LLDGWPP

>member
-1 MTTFDA
+1 MTTFDEL
-7 ILPALAV
+7 LPALAEIIQDRRTELHPFLP
-14 ILKSYQASIKPY
+14 ILINRDLNGRIRLILDASHQPN
-26 LPLIVNRNVY
+26 LEAPSHPL
-36 GCIVLI
+36 LI
-42 IDACHEDSL
+42 L
-51 DLISDGSEIRQLT
+51 
-64 AEICEQLKP
+64 AEAIHTRLMP
-73 HVNEPERLWMFED
+73 HVGQPGQILLFEEDLKRLMQTSCPFLLLD
-86 NLQMLIDDPRTLT
+86 RDGQALPG
-99 FPLEDNQRQPISGV
+99 FHV
-113 YVIDRLVQ
+113 ADRLAQ

-129 DLSDTVPRVVYY
+129 DPSTAVPRVVYY

-204 NGDAVIKDLFAL
+204 NGDAVIQDLYAL
-216 SPLSRNGE
+216 SPLSRNGD
-224 IIVVPA
+224 ILVVPA

-264 RLLGELERCH
+264 RLLSELERRH

-295 TDLGANIIYLFAL
+295 TDLGASCIYLFAL

-329 TQKIREQFQLVGAL
+329 TQKIREQFQLVGAM
-343 MPTWYDQ
+343 MPTWHDQ
-350 PQQAQAELKEQSY
+350 IQQAKEELSEQSY

-374 PAAIKTFDDL
+374 PATNINLEDL
-384 YPFSF
+384 CPFSF
-389 ALEDSSGPHFP
+389 ALEDSNAPHYP

-418 LEGVDSRLVELVF
+418 FEGVDPRTVELVF

-440 LLESWAL
+440 LLEGWAP

>member
-1 MTTFDA
+1 MTTFDQ
-7 ILPALAV
+7 ILPILADVIELHWDAVKPLVPAL
-14 ILKSYQASIKPY
+14 I
-26 LPLIVNRNVY
+26 NRDLNGRVR
-36 GCIVLI
+36 LF
-42 IDACHEDSL
+42 IDANCEPSGEGELRQKLQVFANAIHEKLVPHVGEADKILDFKDSL
-51 DLISDGSEIRQLT
+51 
-64 AEICEQLKP
+64 AEIMKSSK
-73 HVNEPERLWMFED
+73 
-86 NLQMLIDDPRTLT
+86 TY
-99 FPLEDNQRQPISGV
+99 PLA
-113 YVIDRLVQ
+113 DRLGNILPDVFVVDRLAQ

-129 DLSDTVPRVVYY
+129 DPSPDVPRVVYY

-184 PTDRQ
+184 PADRQ

-204 NGDAVIKDLFAL
+204 NGDAVIQDLYAL
-216 SPLSRNGE
+216 SPLSRNGD
-224 IIVVPA
+224 ILVVPA

-253 GSRQMWSVRLS
+253 GTRQMWSVRLS
-264 RLLGELERCH
+264 RLLRELECRH

-295 TDLGANIIYLFAL
+295 TDLGASCIYLFAL

-329 TQKIREQFQLVGAL
+329 TQRIRDQVQLVGAM
-343 MPTWYDQ
+343 MPTWHDQ
-350 PQQAQAELKEQSY
+350 IQQAKEELNEQSF

-374 PAAIKTFDDL
+374 SASINDFEDL
-384 YPFSF
+384 CPFSF
-389 ALEDSSGPHFP
+389 ALEDSNAPHFP

-418 LEGVDSRLVELVF
+418 LEGVDPRIVELVF
-431 GELIADLKE
+431 GELISNLKE
-440 LLESWAL
+440 LLEGWAP

>member
-1 MTTFDA
+1 MTTFDEL
-7 ILPALAV
+7 LPALTEIIHERWPALEPFLP
-14 ILKSYQASIKPY
+14 ILINRDLNGRIRLVLDASHQPTPGAPSNH
-26 LPLIVNRNVY
+26 PLLQLAAAIHTRLVPHV
-36 GCIVLI
+36 GEAEQILLF
-42 IDACHEDSL
+42 E
-51 DLISDGSEIRQLT
+51 EQLT
-64 AEICEQLKP
+64 A
-73 HVNEPERLWMFED
+73 
-86 NLQMLIDDPRTLT
+86 LT
-99 FPLEDNQRQPISGV
+99 KASFPFPLVGRDGQALPGV
-113 YVIDRLVQ
+113 HVADRLAQ
-121 EATWESIE
+121 EARWESIE
-129 DLSDTVPRVVYY
+129 DESTAVPRVVYY

-184 PTDRQ
+184 PIDRQ

-224 IIVVPA
+224 ILVVPA

-264 RLLGELERCH
+264 RLLGELEHRH

-343 MPTWYDQ
+343 MPTWHDQ

-363 NLFLESLYDEQ
+363 NLFLDSLYDEQ
-374 PAAIKTFDDL
+374 PAAINTFDDL

-431 GELIADLKE
+431 GELIGDLKE
-440 LLESWAL
+440 LLEGWAA

>member
-1 MTTFDA
+1 MTTFDEL
-7 ILPALAV
+7 LPALAEIIQERRSELHPFLP
-14 ILKSYQASIKPY
+14 ILINRDLNGRIRLILDASHQPNPEAPSH
-26 LPLIVNRNVY
+26 PL
-36 GCIVLI
+36 L
-42 IDACHEDSL
+42 L
-51 DLISDGSEIRQLT
+51 L
-64 AEICEQLKP
+64 AEAIHTRLMP
-73 HVNEPERLWMFED
+73 HVGQPGQILLFEEDLKRLMQTSCPFLLLD
-86 NLQMLIDDPRTLT
+86 RDGQALP
-99 FPLEDNQRQPISGV
+99 GV
-113 YVIDRLVQ
+113 HVADRLAQ

-129 DLSDTVPRVVYY
+129 DPSTAVPRVVYY

-184 PTDRQ
+184 PADRQ

-204 NGDAVIKDLFAL
+204 NGDAVIQDLYAL
-216 SPLSRNGE
+216 SPLSRNGD
-224 IIVVPA
+224 ILVVPA

-264 RLLGELERCH
+264 RLLSELERRH

-295 TDLGANIIYLFAL
+295 TDLGASCIYLFAL

-329 TQKIREQFQLVGAL
+329 TQKIRGQFQLVGAM
-343 MPTWYDQ
+343 MPTWHDQ
-350 PQQAQAELKEQSY
+350 IQQAKEELSEQSY

-374 PAAIKTFDDL
+374 PATNIDLEDL

-389 ALEDSSGPHFP
+389 ALEDSNAPHYP

-418 LEGVDSRLVELVF
+418 FEGVDPRMVELVF

-440 LLESWAL
+440 LLEGWAP

>member
-1 MTTFDA
+1 MTTFDD
-7 ILPALAV
+7 ILPALAG
-14 ILKSYQASIKPY
+14 IFKSYEDSIRPY
-26 LPLIVNRNVY
+26 LPVIVNRNVY
-36 GCIVLI
+36 GSIALI
-42 IDACHEDSL
+42 IDACHEETIDFISNDSRMRL
-51 DLISDGSEIRQLT
+51 MA
-64 AEICEQLKP
+64 AEICEHLKP
-73 HVNEPERLWMFED
+73 HVSEPERLWMFE
-86 NLQMLIDDPRTLT
+86 NSLKSLINDPSALT
-99 FPLEDNQRQPISGV
+99 FPLMDSDGQPIPEV
-113 YVIDRLVQ
+113 YIIDRLAQ

-129 DLSDTVPRVVYY
+129 TPSSAVPRVVYY

-184 PTDRQ
+184 PPDRQ
-189 PAFGITDWLVEDLLG
+189 PAFGISDWLVEDLLG
-204 NGDAVIKDLFAL
+204 NGDVVIQDLYAL

-224 IIVVPA
+224 IVVVPA

-253 GSRQMWSVRLS
+253 GSRQMWTARLS
-264 RLLGELERCH
+264 RLLGELERRH

-295 TDLGANIIYLFAL
+295 TDLGAQIIYLFAL

-329 TQKIREQFQLVGAL
+329 TQKIRQRLQLVGA
-343 MPTWYDQ
+343 MIPTWHDSSK
-350 PQQAQAELKEQSY
+350 QAREELKEQSY
-363 NLFLESLYDEQ
+363 NLFLPTLYDDQ
-374 PAAIKTFDDL
+374 SASILDPSDFSAFNFD
-384 YPFSF
+384 
-389 ALEDSSGPHFP
+389 LENPDAPHYP

-418 LEGVDSRLVELVF
+418 LEGVDPRLVDLVF
-431 GELIADLKE
+431 GELIADLKGM
-440 LLESWAL
+440 LQRWAA